1 MDRIANAKNNTP
13 AVMETIFE
21 WMYQLTNRAKS
32 FTTLV
37 VIIVKKEIFS
47 LLGTKDSYI
56 CTL

>member
-1 MDRIANAKNNTP
+1 
-13 AVMETIFE
+13 METIFE
-21 WMYQLTNRAKS
+21 WMYQLTNRAIS

-37 VIIVKKEIFS
+37 VIIGKKEIFS